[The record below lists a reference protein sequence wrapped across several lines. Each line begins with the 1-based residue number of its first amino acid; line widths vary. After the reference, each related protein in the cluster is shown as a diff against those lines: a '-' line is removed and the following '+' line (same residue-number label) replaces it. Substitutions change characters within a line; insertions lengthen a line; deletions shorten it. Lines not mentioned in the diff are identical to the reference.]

1 MTVLHEIKDRAR
13 LIAAPV
19 VIFCLVA
26 YFGYHAVQG
35 ERGLLAWLA
44 VDQELAQ
51 ARATQSALAET
62 RTNLERRVTLLR
74 PDSLDRDMLD
84 ERAHAILNYG
94 REDEVIILSPEG
106 RTEGPN
112 PAGKAN

>member
-1 MTVLHEIKDRAR
+1 MAVLHEIKDRAR
-13 LIAAPV
+13 QIITPV
-19 VIFCLVA
+19 AIFSLVA

-44 VDQELAQ
+44 VNQELAQ
-51 ARATQSALAET
+51 ARATQTALIET

-84 ERAHAILNYG
+84 ERAHAVLNYG
-94 REDEVIILSPEG
+94 REDEVIILLPGG
-106 RTEGPN
+106 RSKGP
-112 PAGKAN
+112 

>member
-1 MTVLHEIKDRAR
+1 MEVLHEIKDRAR
-13 LIAAPV
+13 LIAPPV

-44 VDQELAQ
+44 VNQELAQ
-51 ARATQSALAET
+51 ARTTQIALTER
-62 RTNLERRVTLLR
+62 RTDLERRVILLR

-84 ERAHAILNYG
+84 ERAHSLLNYG
-94 REDEVIILSPEG
+94 REDEVIILLPDR
-106 RTEGPN
+106 RTPGP
-112 PAGKAN
+112 

>member
-1 MTVLHEIKDRAR
+1 MAVFREIKNRAR

-26 YFGYHAVQG
+26 YFGYHAIQG
-35 ERGLLAWLA
+35 ERGLLAWLS
-44 VDQELAQ
+44 VKQELTQ
-51 ARATQSALAET
+51 ARATQTALTET
-62 RTNLERRVTLLR
+62 RADLERRVTLLR

-94 REDEVIILSPEG
+94 REDEVIILLPQG
-106 RTEGPN
+106 RA
-112 PAGKAN
+112 PAP